1 MIRKDRTH
9 DPQKPFES
17 SIIGYMTLCTSVDN
31 KDECRWIIIIFK
43 GEMTGAAYLKCIMY
57 LRTLSNKQ
65 FILKKS
71 LGKKLFYQLLYF

>member
-17 SIIGYMTLCTSVDN
+17 SIIVYMTLCTSVDN

-57 LRTLSNKQ
+57 Q
-65 FILKKS
+65 I
-71 LGKKLFYQLLYF
+71 LGKYFTFIPRSNS